1 MMADS
6 FMTEETHTAR
16 PYFITTTNSANKLKL
31 QNENLNKAGGF
42 QNPLSQKFYL
52 LADFTQLKTII
63 KIFIRKMRKHMK
75 KTVLNQVG
83 TNLLPKHGERQRRSK
98 IHQTRHPKTRH
109 GMPRLSTSLKI

>member
-31 QNENLNKAGGF
+31 QNENMHHAVAF

-75 KTVLNQVG
+75 QTGLNRLAG
-83 TNLLPKHGERQRRSK
+83 K
-98 IHQTRHPKTRH
+98 IFVTMGFENRPLCSSFQNP
-109 GMPRLSTSLKI
+109 

>member
-1 MMADS
+1 MWKIRPTRWSKAAQLAIMKPWKSPIIPTSFRMERFCTSTGGKSIRPMMADS

-31 QNENLNKAGGF
+31 QNENLNKAIGF

-63 KIFIRKMRKHMK
+63 
-75 KTVLNQVG
+75 
-83 TNLLPKHGERQRRSK
+83 
-98 IHQTRHPKTRH
+98 
-109 GMPRLSTSLKI
+109 